1 MKRTTREVLPQL
13 HQFLK
18 ENDKLEF
25 YEHLL
30 KDKGRGPHLDKWLDD
45 PSKSTII
52 GAFAFTDY
60 GDHNTW
66 WKVHEAWIKLIGKE
80 KASMETKPKT
90 VLEALPMFT
99 QFLKDNDATQL
110 FQHRLDPDIRS
121 YRTIEEWLNAD
132 SREAINYAC
141 KWSKTPEK
149 HDFWEGLHDKWK
161 KKLDSMSIPDV
172 KELTVEEISK
182 KLGYTVKVVKG

>member
-1 MKRTTREVLPQL
+1 MRTVSEVLPQL
-13 HQFLK
+13 HQFLEARDK
-18 ENDKLEF
+18 LDFYQHLLRSNSNDK
-25 YEHLL
+25 
-30 KDKGRGPHLDKWLDD
+30 KLDIWLGMRDAGA
-45 PSKSTII
+45 II
-52 GAFAFTDY
+52 GAFAFRDY

-90 VLEALPMFT
+90 VLEALPMLT

-110 FQHRLDPDIRS
+110 FQHRLDPNIRT

-132 SREAINYAC
+132 SEEAINYAFE
-141 KWSKTPEK
+141 WSSTPE
-149 HDFWEGLHDKWK
+149 DNGFWIPLHVKWK

>member
-1 MKRTTREVLPQL
+1 MRTVSEVLPQL
-13 HQFLK
+13 HQFLEARDK
-18 ENDKLEF
+18 LDFYQHLLRSNSNDK
-25 YEHLL
+25 
-30 KDKGRGPHLDKWLDD
+30 KLDIWLGMCDAGA
-45 PSKSTII
+45 II

-90 VLEALPMFT
+90 VLEALPMLT

-110 FQHRLDPDIRS
+110 FQHRLDPNIRT

-132 SREAINYAC
+132 SEEAINYAFE
-141 KWSKTPEK
+141 WSSTPE
-149 HDFWEGLHDKWK
+149 DNGFWIPLHVKWE